1 MKALAVNGSPRK
13 KWNTAMLLEQALAG
27 AASTGADTELVHL
40 YDLAYTGCT
49 SCFSCK
55 LLGGKSY
62 GRCAVQDG
70 LSPLLEQAASADVL
84 ILGSPIYFGAESGM
98 MRSFLER
105 FLFPFVTYTPGYA
118 SIFPGKL
125 KSALVYTM
133 NISEEALANNSQ
145 AKLMERTESYLL
157 RTFGNCETLAVCDTY
172 QFTDY
177 SKFLSTVWDPVAK
190 AKRREKVFPKDL
202 ERAFA
207 LGERLAKASGN

>member
-13 KWNTAMLLEQALAG
+13 KWNTALLLEQALAG
-27 AASTGADTELVHL
+27 AASRGAETGLAHL
-40 YDLAYTGCT
+40 YDLTYTGCT

-55 LLGGKSY
+55 LIGGKSY

-70 LSPLLEQAASADVL
+70 ITALLEQAAAADVL

-105 FLFPFVTYTPGYA
+105 LLFPFVTYTPGYV

-125 KSALVYTM
+125 RSAFIWTM
-133 NISEEALANNSQ
+133 NITEEALATNSQ
-145 AKLMERTESYLL
+145 AKLMERTASYLA
-157 RTFGNCETLAVCDTY
+157 RTFGASETLAVCDTY

-177 SKFLSTVWDPVAK
+177 AKYMSTVWDPAAK
-190 AKRREKVFPKDL
+190 ARRRKEVFPKDL

-207 LGERLAKASGN
+207 LGARLADAAGN